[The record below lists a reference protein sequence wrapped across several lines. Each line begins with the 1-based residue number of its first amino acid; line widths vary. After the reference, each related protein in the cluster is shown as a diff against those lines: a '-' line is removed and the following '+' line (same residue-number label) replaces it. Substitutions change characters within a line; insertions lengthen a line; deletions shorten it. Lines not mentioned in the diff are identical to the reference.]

1 VVPFLFIGLELSE
14 KVRDLATNL
23 KLKTAGIIFATE
35 ANHLSSQ
42 TSRLCDNVAKL
53 HADVPLNQT
62 PPKQRSLTQKPS
74 IRKKSRSN
82 VKITNFVRTSKTFSK
97 PCSCG

>member
-1 VVPFLFIGLELSE
+1 LISEKSRSLELSE

-53 HADVPLNQT
+53 HADVIDLDRL
-62 PPKQRSLTQKPS
+62 PK
-74 IRKKSRSN
+74 
-82 VKITNFVRTSKTFSK
+82 VFSETRRF
-97 PCSCG
+97 